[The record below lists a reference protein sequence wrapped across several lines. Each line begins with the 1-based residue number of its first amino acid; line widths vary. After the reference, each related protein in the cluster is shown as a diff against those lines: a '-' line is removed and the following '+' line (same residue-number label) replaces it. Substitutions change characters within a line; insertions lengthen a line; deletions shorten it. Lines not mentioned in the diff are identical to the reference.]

1 MNVRLMS
8 NVCSKRAKE
17 ELMKKPSNDA
27 GQLVCLILAPL
38 GLMSGAR
45 RPPLLMTPRAGETE
59 EENRR
64 KP

>member
-1 MNVRLMS
+1 
-8 NVCSKRAKE
+8 
-17 ELMKKPSNDA
+17 MKKPSNDA